1 MTVSDDGKLVKIP
14 ELATTGGLTWELEAP
29 EIIAIPY
36 PFTMSKILKEQHVGK
51 FAIEKTVTHVGTI
64 IEGYDKDN
72 GKIRNVKL
80 TFEYPVVKLTEDGN
94 TWMSD
99 TLFEVESNMG
109 AVEMAR
115 GDVLTSGLG
124 IGLLPT
130 LMKDK
135 VSSIDIIEVSQDV
148 VDLVFHQIATEKM
161 KIIRDELCHYLTTT
175 EKKYDLICIDI
186 WQDTLLPLW
195 DMDGMKN
202 IAQRCLKPG
211 GNIWCWLEEVYEK
224 SPSKQS

>member
-1 MTVSDDGKLVKIP
+1 MTISESGKSTKVSEPVK
-14 ELATTGGLTWELEAP
+14 TGLFWELEAE
-29 EIIAIPY
+29 EITSIPY
-36 PFTMSKILKEQHVGK
+36 PFTMSKILKEQRVGK
-51 FAIEKTVTHVGTI
+51 FAIEKTVTHTGTI
-64 IEGYDKDN
+64 IEGYDSYN

-115 GDVLTSGLG
+115 GDVLSSGLG

-135 VSSIDIIEVSQDV
+135 ASSIDIIEVSQDV
-148 VDLVFHQIATEKM
+148 IDLVFHQVATDKM
-161 KIIRDELCHYLTTT
+161 KIIHDELCHYLTTT

-195 DMDGMKN
+195 DIDGMKK
-202 IAQRCLKPG
+202 IAERCLKPG
-211 GNIWCWLEEVYEK
+211 GTTWCWLQEVYEHRL
-224 SPSKQS
+224 SKDG